1 VSDEPDLATLY
12 DDLPCGILTT
22 RFDGTIIHV
31 NNTFLDWTGYRRDE
45 LLESRR
51 FVDLL
56 SPGGRLYHETH
67 YMPMLQME
75 SAVREIALDIIGRD
89 EQRVP
94 ILVNAQLVQRDANA
108 PVCVRVALF
117 KATQRREY
125 ERELLR
131 EKRRAEE
138 SEAHANE
145 LARTLQTTLIPP
157 SVPTIEGLD
166 IAAVYRPAGDGAEVG
181 GDFYDVFQIAAGDW
195 ALAIGDVCGK
205 GVDAAVVT
213 ALVRYT
219 ARAAAVE
226 HHEPARV
233 LDVVNEMLIR
243 HDTDRFCTAAFL
255 RLRRS
260 ERGWVVTLS
269 RAGHPPPLVKRHGD
283 GSLTEAG
290 RPGPLLGVFE
300 QPTRHDDAIALAPGD
315 VVVLYTDGVTEGRR
329 SNDFFGEDR
338 LAALVAAID
347 GTAQLYADRI
357 LEEVLAYQRNDTR
370 DDIAIVVVR
379 VPEHTGRADFDH
391 SS

>member
-1 VSDEPDLATLY
+1 MSNVADPAASSSDDDLATLY

-22 RFDGTIIHV
+22 TFDGTIIHV
-31 NNTFLDWTGYRRDE
+31 NNTFLAWTGYRRDE
-45 LLESRR
+45 LIDRRR

-56 SPGGRLYHETH
+56 SAGGRLYHETH
-67 YMPMLQME
+67 YMPMLQMQ
-75 SAVREIALDIIGRD
+75 SAVREIALDLVSAD

-94 ILVNAQLVQRDANA
+94 ILVNAQLVPGAADAPA
-108 PVCVRVALF
+108 CVRVALF

-138 SEAHANE
+138 SEAHANV

-157 SVPTIEGLD
+157 TVPSIGGLD
-166 IAAVYRPAGDGAEVG
+166 IAAAYRPAGDGAEVG
-181 GDFYDVFQIAAGDW
+181 GDFYDVFQIATDDW

-226 HHEPARV
+226 HPEPARV
-233 LDVVNEMLIR
+233 LEIVNEMLLR
-243 HDTDRFCTAAFL
+243 HDTERFCTVAFL
-255 RLRRS
+255 RLRRTGG
-260 ERGWVVTLS
+260 GWHITVA
-269 RAGHPPPLVKRHGD
+269 RAGHPPPLLKRGD
-283 GSLTEAG
+283 GSLGEAG

-300 QPTRHDDAIALAPGD
+300 RPALRDDALMLAPGD
-315 VVVLYTDGVTEGRR
+315 VLVLYTDGVTEGRR
-329 SNDFFGEDR
+329 SNDFFGEER
-338 LAALVAAID
+338 LTALVATVD
-347 GTAQLYADRI
+347 GAAQHYADRV
-357 LEEVLAYQRNDTR
+357 LEEVLEYQGNDTR

-379 VPEHTGRADFDH
+379 VPR
-391 SS
+391 